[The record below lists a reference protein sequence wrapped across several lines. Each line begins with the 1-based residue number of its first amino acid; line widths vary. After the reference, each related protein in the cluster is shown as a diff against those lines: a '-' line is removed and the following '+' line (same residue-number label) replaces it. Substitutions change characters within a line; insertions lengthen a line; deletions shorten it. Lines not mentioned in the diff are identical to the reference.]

1 VRTAV
6 RVGRVLVFAGT
17 QELMALLFGPDVSVC
32 EEVQGEREN
41 LERAAAK
48 SGMPPGTGTPLL
60 WSIRIASQVSSRCG
74 CRTVK

>member
-1 VRTAV
+1 
-6 RVGRVLVFAGT
+6 
-17 QELMALLFGPDVSVC
+17 MALLFGPDVSVC